1 MESVNKLESFRFPF
15 SKLRY
20 GPFGFNQGNFAN
32 VTLDKLN
39 EMK

>member
-32 VTLDKLN
+32 FGQ
-39 EMK
+39 MK